1 MKKVILIASVLILT
15 SSLSAIA
22 NNDKSIDKNCI
33 NPNSIVL
40 KNNLNFE
47 IADKELKNDT
57 IAMLTKHQFKRKTTG
72 KSRIKNVQNFLKNP
86 ERKKAETAVC

>member
-1 MKKVILIASVLILT
+1 MRKVILIASVLILT

-22 NNDKSIDKNCI
+22 NNNKSIDTNCS

-40 KNNLNFE
+40 QNNLNFK
-47 IADKELKNDT
+47 IADKELKVDALV
-57 IAMLTKHQFKRKTTG
+57 IITKYQFKRKTTG

-86 ERKKAETAVC
+86 EKKNTETVVC